1 MTHAEPELY
10 WGGQVY
16 LRSWVGLCTTRKL
29 RMPKALCMSGM
40 AIAILVFMLFTFDL
54 VAPETM
60 APFRRASVF
69 MDVAMLVTAILLGI
83 ASWLTFR
90 EQV

>member
-1 MTHAEPELY
+1 MKL
-10 WGGQVY
+10 
-16 LRSWVGLCTTRKL
+16 WVGLCTLRKL

-40 AIAILVFMLFTFDL
+40 AVAILIAMLFLADL
-54 VAPETM
+54 VVPEQM
-60 APFRRASVF
+60 APFRRASIL
-69 MDVAMLVTAILLGI
+69 MDVCMLVCAALLGV